1 METGFQ
7 TLDPEAVQDN
17 VFKLIGKDWM
27 LITAGT
33 RESFNT
39 MTASWGGMG
48 VLWDKKVC
56 FVFVRPTRYTFEF
69 LEKSEVYTLSFLEE
83 QYRDTLMYCGTKSG
97 RDVNK
102 VTETS
107 LTPIFGNGTV
117 FFAEARLVMECR
129 KIYVQDITPGNF
141 LDQTINE
148 YYPKKDY
155 HRIYV
160 GEIIRCLKR

>member
-1 METGFQ
+1 MEREFVAV
-7 TLDPEAVQDN
+7 DPESIQDN
-17 VFKLIGKDWM
+17 VFRLIGKDWM
-27 LITAGT
+27 LVTAGT
-33 RESFNT
+33 RDSFNT

-56 FVFVRPTRYTFEF
+56 VSFVRPTRYTFEF

-83 QYRDTLMYCGTKSG
+83 QYRDILTYCGTKSG

-102 VTETS
+102 VAETS
-107 LTPIFGNGTV
+107 LSPVFADDTV
-117 FFAEARLVMECR
+117 FFAEARLVVECR
-129 KIYVQDITPGNF
+129 KVYFQDITPANF
-141 LDQTINE
+141 LDPAIEE

-160 GEIIRCLKR
+160 GEILRCLTR